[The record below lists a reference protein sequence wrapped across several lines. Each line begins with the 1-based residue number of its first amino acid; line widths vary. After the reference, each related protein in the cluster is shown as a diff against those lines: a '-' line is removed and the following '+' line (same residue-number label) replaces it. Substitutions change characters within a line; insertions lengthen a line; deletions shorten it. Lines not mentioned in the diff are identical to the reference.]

1 MILSILI
8 ISTTEATKVFCFNRT
23 VGILSKL
30 INSDRFPKS
39 LDELVPFN
47 LIYLKITPERA

>member
-1 MILSILI
+1 MTSSILI
-8 ISTTEATKVFCFNRT
+8 ISTAEITKVFCVNRT

-39 LDELVPFN
+39 LDELVSFN
-47 LIYLKITPERA
+47 LIYLKITSERA